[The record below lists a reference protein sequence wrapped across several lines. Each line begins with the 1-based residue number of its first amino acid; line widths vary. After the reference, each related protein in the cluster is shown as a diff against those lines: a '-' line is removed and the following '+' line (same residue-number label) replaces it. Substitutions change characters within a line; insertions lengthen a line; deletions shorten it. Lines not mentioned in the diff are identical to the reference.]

1 MNLRLVAF
9 VAIALFGL
17 VMGPATPAVAQDSK
31 VSSTVVERPSIN
43 GESTVLLDVEND
55 TVRIDAETSRRTR
68 REYASDADGRRR
80 LVVTIEENRVDRPD
94 GGQSIVRNFTVPDV
108 NGRPR
113 ATRRETEETVPEG
126 GGVFRTLIEVSVPG
140 VNRGRFVSTE
150 RVEQTER
157 RDGEQ
162 VLEIDRTTYTSQ
174 TTRGAWAVRG
184 RRTVRRDYG
193 DHGVRAVESIYTRDG
208 SGNLVLT
215 DQIVSREWTGTG
227 GREHRTEE
235 IFAKDIRGQVRSRE
249 PRLFQQVQVIRTNRS
264 HGAWKTTRVVKETR
278 GRRLLVVERVI
289 EVSRSDVRGGTVV
302 ERETQR
308 LDVNGKLQTVDIS
321 RTRESG
327 PS

>member
-55 TVRIDAETSRRTR
+55 TVRIDTETRRRTR

-208 SGNLVLT
+208 SGDVK
-215 DQIVSREWTGTG
+215 TG
-227 GREHRTEE
+227 GSRSSGRSLGETCLRPRRRPARRRRDRSAGSCLE
-235 IFAKDIRGQVRSRE
+235 RG
-249 PRLFQQVQVIRTNRS
+249 NRS
-264 HGAWKTTRVVKETR
+264 PRCQ
-278 GRRLLVVERVI
+278 GRRSSGGPVAEDDELSRVHQCA
-289 EVSRSDVRGGTVV
+289 RR
-302 ERETQR
+302 
-308 LDVNGKLQTVDIS
+308 
-321 RTRESG
+321 RTLC
-327 PS
+327 

>member
-55 TVRIDAETSRRTR
+55 TVRIDAKTSRRTR
-68 REYASDADGRRR
+68 REYATDADGRRR

-174 TTRGAWAVRG
+174 PGFPFCLPWMAPLYTRGPPRPRDFV
-184 RRTVRRDYG
+184 RRTHRPTPEAVTSARADVRPTG
-193 DHGVRAVESIYTRDG
+193 APAFRAFLRHRSTLVPFLRQAGFVALGRASACRHRQRPDPPQHVAEQPSGQIYP
-208 SGNLVLT
+208 S
-215 DQIVSREWTGTG
+215 
-227 GREHRTEE
+227 
-235 IFAKDIRGQVRSRE
+235 A
-249 PRLFQQVQVIRTNRS
+249 
-264 HGAWKTTRVVKETR
+264 
-278 GRRLLVVERVI
+278 
-289 EVSRSDVRGGTVV
+289 SRS
-302 ERETQR
+302 Q
-308 LDVNGKLQTVDIS
+308 
-321 RTRESG
+321 
-327 PS
+327 